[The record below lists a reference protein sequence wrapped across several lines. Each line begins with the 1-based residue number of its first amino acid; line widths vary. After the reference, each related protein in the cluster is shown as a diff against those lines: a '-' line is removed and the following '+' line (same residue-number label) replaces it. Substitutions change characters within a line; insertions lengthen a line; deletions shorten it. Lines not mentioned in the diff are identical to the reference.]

1 MRIIGERRFV
11 FPGQYHL
18 NFSCSCGG
26 CVLFVAAGELKES
39 ITLPKKTAE
48 YQRAPNRR
56 LKHERELRGWSQQ
69 YVATR
74 INAERYYV
82 SRWEIG
88 TTSPSPDYRRK
99 LCEVF
104 GMNAEELGLLAGDK
118 AGTNGH
124 KAVQVPRE
132 GITSAP
138 LALTPFLYDPAIPP
152 QLAAH
157 GLVGRDELLDR
168 VKQQLLVGESLALSA
183 LNGLP
188 GVGKTALAI
197 TIAHDSAVQQ
207 YFCDGILWAGLGY
220 RPDVIS
226 HLSRWGALL
235 GIELGE
241 MAQLS
246 SAGSWADA
254 IRAKIGLHRMLL
266 VVDDA
271 WKLEE
276 ALTFKV
282 GGPGCAYLVTT
293 RMPDI
298 ASGFACNGATV
309 IRELGEDDSMTLLAR
324 LAPEVVEYKPD
335 QVRSLVRSVGGLPLA
350 LTLMGNYLRIQAY
363 PGNGPSRRLQAAL
376 DRLHHAEKR
385 LWLAL
390 PQAPTEC
397 SPNLRPDMPLSLHV
411 IIGMSYQYL
420 DEQAQYALRALSLFP
435 AKPNTFSEEAALAV
449 SAVST
454 ETLDSLTSAGLL
466 EGSGNDRYTLHQV
479 IADYAQLQPVDA
491 AAQERMARFFISYM
505 EAHTTDYDALE
516 LESSNMLMALI
527 IARELGAAQL
537 VATALYGLARAAAA
551 RGDHAEARRLGEE
564 SLALFKH
571 MGHEK
576 GNQVEQWLASD

>member
-1 MRIIGERRFV
+1 M
-11 FPGQYHL
+11 
-18 NFSCSCGG
+18 
-26 CVLFVAAGELKES
+26 ATGELKES
-39 ITLPKKTAE
+39 ITLPKKIAGH
-48 YQRAPNRR
+48 QRAPNRR
-56 LKHERELRGWSQQ
+56 LKYERKLRGWSQQ
-69 YVATR
+69 YVAAE

-82 SRWEIG
+82 SRWETG
-88 TTSPSPDYRRK
+88 TASPSPDYRRK
-99 LCEVF
+99 LCELF
-104 GMNAEELGLLAGDK
+104 GKNAEELGLLAADE
-118 AGTNGH
+118 AGKNGH
-124 KAVQVPRE
+124 KVDQVPRE
-132 GITSAP
+132 GITSTP

-152 QLAAH
+152 QQVAH

-168 VKQQLLVGESLALSA
+168 VKQRLLAGESLALSA

-197 TIAHDSAVQQ
+197 TIAHDSAVQEC
-207 YFCDGILWAGLGY
+207 FCDGILWAGLGY

-235 GIELGE
+235 GIEPGE
-241 MAQLS
+241 MAQL
-246 SAGSWADA
+246 GSVGAWAA
-254 IRAKIGLHRMLL
+254 ALRAKIGPRRMLL
-266 VVDDA
+266 IVDDA

-293 RMPDI
+293 RIPEV
-298 ASGFACNGATV
+298 ASGFAYNGATV

-350 LTLMGNYLRIQAY
+350 LTLMGNYLRIQTY

-376 DRLHHAEKR
+376 DRLHQAEKR
-385 LWLAL
+385 LWLTL

-397 SPNLRPDMPLSLHV
+397 SPSLRSDMPLSLHV
-411 IIGMSYQYL
+411 IIGLSYHYL

-479 IADYAQLQPVDA
+479 IADYAQLQPIDT
-491 AAQERMARFFISYM
+491 AAQERMARFFISYV
-505 EAHTTDYDALE
+505 ETHTTDYDALE
-516 LESSNMLMALI
+516 LESSNVLMALT
-527 IARELGAAQL
+527 IAREMGATQL
-537 VATALYGLARAAAA
+537 VATALHGLARVASA
-551 RGDHAEARRLGEE
+551 RGDHVEARRLGEE

-571 MGHEK
+571 IGHEK
-576 GNQVEQWLASD
+576 GNQVEQWLAGGFGAIV